1 MNYAFLVGIAKR
13 IPNSEKVVLLN
24 NFDDLIK
31 TSSGAQKRFFREF
44 KFDVL
49 DTPFIERRGV
59 PSAVACVLDLMAD
72 PDYTL
77 DETLADVKENN
88 QYLSADEWSE
98 VIKQVESSLKS

>member
-1 MNYAFLVGIAKR
+1 MNYAFLVDNAKR
-13 IPNSEKVVLLN
+13 LPNSEKVALLN
-24 NFDDLIK
+24 NLDVLIK

-49 DTPFIERRGV
+49 DMPSVERLGV
-59 PSAVACVLDLMAD
+59 PSAVACVLELMAD

-77 DETLADVKENN
+77 DETLADVKENY
-88 QYLSADEWSE
+88 QYLSAEEWAD